1 MNGVRSTFMRRG
13 YLLTALS
20 ALLLLAASVGTAS
33 AQSIGFVGTSGTVGE
48 GASDAPGAPV
58 SPLLVK
64 VRIAGLTTSNRTTA
78 LGDVTLEHNA
88 DDLNG
93 DGSPDLLDTNRRV
106 WQITGTALNPQ
117 KRGINSG
124 DSLEG
129 LNENGELTLAIIDPS
144 GDRDWKSGN
153 FTMTLKS
160 TGSQITPSPAKF
172 TVTVTDSDVPPVASF
187 NKSSISLTE
196 DSSTPVTVSVATP
209 RGTLPGA
216 IPTALT
222 DGERITTTTRAG
234 AADSVLLVMVDPPG
248 ALDDD
253 GEATAPTTAN
263 PRADTGPIEIT
274 DGDMYLQPHAPGGRR
289 VPGMYVVGKVKNETD
304 MTALSQAWTIRATK
318 DMAGFRSPNITIA
331 FATASLT
338 TDVGDIQAGPALNIM
353 VQSDEPVPT
362 VSFATS
368 SLSIDEGSMETVA
381 ILADST
387 TGPEVGSVTV
397 EMNGDAMI
405 SLHQDGKMLEANADG
420 TYDVD
425 LMGNANTI
433 LTISSHEDR
442 ALEDGMTS
450 SATLTIVDASGA
462 NIGDRDSV
470 MVTIVGATA
479 VPALP
484 LIGQLLL
491 ALFLMAGGSR
501 LYRRRQS

>member
-1 MNGVRSTFMRRG
+1 
-13 YLLTALS
+13 
-20 ALLLLAASVGTAS
+20 
-33 AQSIGFVGTSGTVGE
+33 
-48 GASDAPGAPV
+48 
-58 SPLLVK
+58 
-64 VRIAGLTTSNRTTA
+64 
-78 LGDVTLEHNA
+78 
-88 DDLNG
+88 
-93 DGSPDLLDTNRRV
+93 
-106 WQITGTALNPQ
+106 
-117 KRGINSG
+117 
-124 DSLEG
+124 
-129 LNENGELTLAIIDPS
+129 
-144 GDRDWKSGN
+144 
-153 FTMTLKS
+153 
-160 TGSQITPSPAKF
+160 
-172 TVTVTDSDVPPVASF
+172 
-187 NKSSISLTE
+187 
-196 DSSTPVTVSVATP
+196 
-209 RGTLPGA
+209 
-216 IPTALT
+216 
-222 DGERITTTTRAG
+222 
-234 AADSVLLVMVDPPG
+234 
-248 ALDDD
+248 
-253 GEATAPTTAN
+253 
-263 PRADTGPIEIT
+263 
-274 DGDMYLQPHAPGGRR
+274 
-289 VPGMYVVGKVKNETD
+289 